1 MSSSPEGLRFF
12 ELGKPEKQTCCGSK
26 WVHPTRKG
34 CRSCCDRLAGSC
46 SSARNAFDRATTL
59 GKPTQIGK
67 LVQEDCRNL
76 ATCVLCDGFGSIA
89 FNCAG
94 PIAKKGFRMAKH
106 PSRLPILA
114 AICAAAAIVAMPG
127 ANAASKFDGTWT
139 AVFRTRSGP
148 CQPAYRGAVQ
158 VVDGVME
165 VGGTMGSLIGRVSR
179 NGSVRATGY
188 MGANY
193 GVASGRVSGNFG
205 SGTWRA
211 HTESGNCAGV
221 WNAQRR

>member
-1 MSSSPEGLRFF
+1 MGSLKSKSTPALQVGAPNNKGLPLPLRSSG
-12 ELGKPEKQTCCGSK
+12 GS
-26 WVHPTRKG
+26 
-34 CRSCCDRLAGSC
+34 CRSV
-46 SSARNAFDRATTL
+46 RNAFDRPTTL

-67 LVQEDCRNL
+67 LVREDCRNSSNM
-76 ATCVLCDGFGSIA
+76 CLCDGFGSIA

-94 PIAKKGFRMAKH
+94 PIAKKGFRMANH

-114 AICAAAAIVAMPG
+114 TICAAAAIVAMPG

-211 HTESGNCAGV
+211 HTESGNCVGV

>member
-1 MSSSPEGLRFF
+1 
-12 ELGKPEKQTCCGSK
+12 
-26 WVHPTRKG
+26 
-34 CRSCCDRLAGSC
+34 
-46 SSARNAFDRATTL
+46 
-59 GKPTQIGK
+59 
-67 LVQEDCRNL
+67 
-76 ATCVLCDGFGSIA
+76 
-89 FNCAG
+89 
-94 PIAKKGFRMAKH
+94 MANH

-114 AICAAAAIVAMPG
+114 TICAAAAIVAMPG

-193 GVASGRVSGNFG
+193 GVASGRVGQFRQWNVARSHGKRELRRCLERAATIISHLPPRGLVQTRTATSRYGIFLSGG
-205 SGTWRA
+205 GPQAGPALYCGPVLRHAAEPTQA
-211 HTESGNCAGV
+211 ANCRSSTAS
-221 WNAQRR
+221 

>member
-1 MSSSPEGLRFF
+1 M
-12 ELGKPEKQTCCGSK
+12 C
-26 WVHPTRKG
+26 
-34 CRSCCDRLAGSC
+34 
-46 SSARNAFDRATTL
+46 
-59 GKPTQIGK
+59 
-67 LVQEDCRNL
+67 
-76 ATCVLCDGFGSIA
+76 LCDGFGSIA

-94 PIAKKGFRMAKH
+94 PIAKKGFRMANH

-114 AICAAAAIVAMPG
+114 TICAAAAIVAMPG

-205 SGTWRA
+205 SGTRRA
-211 HTESGNCAGV
+211 HTESGDCVGV
-221 WNAQRR
+221 